1 MALRGA
7 AGWRPDLPMIRFL
20 IYSLVAIFLI
30 TLIRAFIGVIT
41 RGLSELFA
49 PPGGTRPESQRQ
61 NIPAGGELKKD
72 PVCGTYVPESSA
84 VKWTIGGQTVYF
96 CSEACRDKYRKA

>member
-1 MALRGA
+1 ML
-7 AGWRPDLPMIRFL
+7 RFL
-20 IYSLVAIFLI
+20 VYSLVAIFLI
-30 TLIRAFIGVIT
+30 TLIRAFIGMIS

-49 PPGGTRPESQRQ
+49 PQAGTHAETRRQ
-61 NIPAGGELKKD
+61 DIPAGGELRKD

-84 VKWTIGGQTVYF
+84 VKLSVGGQTVYF